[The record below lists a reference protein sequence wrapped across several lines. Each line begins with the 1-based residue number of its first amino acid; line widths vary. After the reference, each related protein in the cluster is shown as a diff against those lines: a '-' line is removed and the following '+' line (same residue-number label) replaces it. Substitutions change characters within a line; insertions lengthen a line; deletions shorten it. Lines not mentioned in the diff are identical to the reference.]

1 MYNYNY
7 RNPLAKTYQFEY
19 AVYMVLAGSFRS
31 VSCRS
36 NALETIRLYYLEKVK
51 GGESNN
57 KKKYR
62 LTEDSSRK
70 VRAMICRALGRGGIE
85 SLDAHIKILRM
96 PEGNHVFVIDCGRG
110 MRCALMAEVKGRRKT
125 IVLRDLSIREIS
137 ENKTRVGSSAA
148 S

>member
-19 AVYMVLAGSFRS
+19 AVYMALAGSFRS

-51 GGESNN
+51 GGESN
-57 KKKYR
+57 KKQYR
-62 LTEDSSRK
+62 LTEASCRK
-70 VRAMICRALGRGGIE
+70 VRAMICRALGRGGLE
-85 SLDAHIKILRM
+85 SLDAHIKILRR
-96 PEGNHVFVIDCGRG
+96 PAGNHVFVIDCGKG
-110 MRCALMAEVKGRRKT
+110 MRCALMVEVKGGRKT
-125 IVLRDLSIREIS
+125 IFLRDLSIRKIS
-137 ENKTRVGSSAA
+137 ENKTQAGSSAA

>member
-19 AVYMVLAGSFRS
+19 AVYMALAGSFRS

-57 KKKYR
+57 KKYR

-96 PEGNHVFVIDCGRG
+96 SEGNHVFVIDCDRG

-125 IVLRDLSIREIS
+125 IVLRDLSIRKIS
-137 ENKTRVGSSAA
+137 ENKTQVGSSAA

>member
-19 AVYMVLAGSFRS
+19 AVYMALAGSFRS

-51 GGESNN
+51 GGESN

-62 LTEDSSRK
+62 LTEDSCRK
-70 VRAMICRALGRGGIE
+70 VRAMICRALGRGGLE

-96 PEGNHVFVIDCGRG
+96 PEGNHVFVIDCGKG

-125 IVLRDLSIREIS
+125 IVLRDLSIRKIS
-137 ENKTRVGSSAA
+137 ENKTQAGSSAA

>member
-19 AVYMVLAGSFRS
+19 AVYMALAGSFRS

-36 NALETIRLYYLEKVK
+36 NALETIRLYYLERVK
-51 GGESNN
+51 GGESN

-62 LTEDSSRK
+62 LTEDSCRK
-70 VRAMICRALGRGGIE
+70 VRAMICRALGRGGLE

-96 PEGNHVFVIDCGRG
+96 PEGNHVFVIDCGKG

-125 IVLRDLSIREIS
+125 IVLRDLSIRKIS
-137 ENKTRVGSSAA
+137 ENKTQAGSSAA